1 MRIRRWALNAGI
13 VGLALV
19 IGGIAVTSTSFPV
32 SFGSFGMDQPD
43 PVFAVDAQGLW
54 GVVLLLLGLLT
65 LLWTIAWTVGNNA
78 SRPDAD

>member
-13 VGLALV
+13 VGLALI
-19 IGGIAVTSTSFPV
+19 IGGIAVVSSSVPV
-32 SFGSFGMDQPD
+32 SVGWFGTNQPT